1 MYIDKNRKIFGLYRN
16 AMLIII
22 GSKEQLQSPKLNKF
36 SMMLGS
42 NKIEFVNKAKYLG
55 LLAKDDMSWDENI
68 LQLCKAMNY

>member
-1 MYIDKNRKIFGLYRN
+1 
-16 AMLIII
+16 MLIII